1 MRRLLPLLS
10 LAALGCASAPAPH
23 GAHTAHGGHP
33 PHVHTSHTAH
43 PPHAPAEGDAALAA
57 VAAVHGGS
65 GPFAVAGYRIGTRAL
80 RDLGLPRGS
89 FDVEVVH
96 TSPGE
101 VQWSCIADGVAAATG
116 ASVGRLT
123 LRRVDSPDGSTH
135 TLVRNR
141 ATGATVRYTLTEGFV
156 QRFRDTPR
164 PQLDAQGRTVL
175 DLPESEVLQ
184 PAPDAR

>member
-1 MRRLLPLLS
+1 MKRLLLLP

-23 GAHTAHGGHP
+23 AAHTPHGGHP

-116 ASVGRLT
+116 AR
-123 LRRVDSPDGSTH
+123 
-135 TLVRNR
+135 
-141 ATGATVRYTLTEGFV
+141 
-156 QRFRDTPR
+156 
-164 PQLDAQGRTVL
+164 
-175 DLPESEVLQ
+175 
-184 PAPDAR
+184 

>member
-1 MRRLLPLLS
+1 MNLARPLLPVALAS
-10 LAALGCASAPAPH
+10 LVGCASAPPAP
-23 GAHTAHGGHP
+23 P
-33 PHVHTSHTAH
+33 P
-43 PPHAPAEGDAALAA
+43 PPHAHGSHAHGPHAHPAPPAASAPEAALAA
-57 VAAVHGGS
+57 VTAVHGGH

-80 RDLGLPRGS
+80 TDLHLPRGS

-96 TSPGE
+96 TSPAE

-116 ASVGRLT
+116 ASVGRLS

-135 TLVRNR
+135 TTVRNR

-164 PQLDAQGRTVL
+164 EHLGPAGRAVL
-175 DLPESEVLQ
+175 DLPESAVLQ
-184 PAPDAR
+184 PAP

>member
-1 MRRLLPLLS
+1 MKRLLLLP

-23 GAHTAHGGHP
+23 AHPAHPHGH
-33 PHVHTSHTAH
+33 HAAHTAH

-57 VAAVHGGS
+57 VAAVHGGN

-80 RDLGLPRGS
+80 RDLALPRGS

-96 TSPGE
+96 TSPAQVE
-101 VQWSCIADGVAAATG
+101 WSCIADGVAAATG
-116 ASVGRLT
+116 TSVGRLT
-123 LRRVDSPDGSTH
+123 LRRVDSADGSTH

-175 DLPESEVLQ
+175 DLPESEVLR
-184 PAPDAR
+184 PAPDPR